1 MFEKSYFRRYMLKP
15 VTKATSNDLRAH
27 LELALFYNV
36 DKYPVH
42 KSVVRN
48 HMGHSK
54 LVSQRHFHASSRDAL
69 NNLLGHVLPGGTF
82 KRKRIVTCACY
93 LCMLLLHVTCANYL
107 CMLQVHVTCAC
118 HLCICLCICLCS
130 LCSLCSLCMCFCL
143 CLSSTVVCFWACW
156 CKTCC
161 LLHGCLLLGLL
172 V

>member
-1 MFEKSYFRRYMLKP
+1 MPKAVASRAKSLFGMFEKSYFRRYMLKP

-69 NNLLGHVLPGGTF
+69 NNLLGHVLPGCTF

-93 LCMLLLHVTCANYL
+93 LCMLLVHLLVHLLVQL
-107 CMLQVHVTCAC
+107 VQLVQLVHV
-118 HLCICLCICLCS
+118 
-130 LCSLCSLCMCFCL
+130 
-143 CLSSTVVCFWACW
+143 
-156 CKTCC
+156 
-161 LLHGCLLLGLL
+161 LLLVL